1 MRKHRDIFFFYYV
14 TVYVNLIGNVL
25 YEPIADVLNDPC
37 ISNPN
42 TKNVQIFGISRT
54 VAFY

>member
-25 YEPIADVLNDPC
+25 YEPIADVLNNPC